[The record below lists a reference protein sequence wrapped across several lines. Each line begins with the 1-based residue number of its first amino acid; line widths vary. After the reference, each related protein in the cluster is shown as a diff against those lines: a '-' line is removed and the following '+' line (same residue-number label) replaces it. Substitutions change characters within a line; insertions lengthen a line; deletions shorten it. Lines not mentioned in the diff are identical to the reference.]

1 VYLSLDLINEI
12 RLIMERMSRNATVNF
27 SKFFIAEII
36 RMNRLEKYILVKNQE
51 VSLNYNPKMLKH
63 LECLN

>member
-1 VYLSLDLINEI
+1 M
-12 RLIMERMSRNATVNF
+12 RLIMERMSRNGTVNF

-51 VSLNYNPKMLKH
+51 VSLNYNPKVLK
-63 LECLN
+63 LFDCLN

>member
-1 VYLSLDLINEI
+1 
-12 RLIMERMSRNATVNF
+12 MERMSRNGTVNF

-51 VSLNYNPKMLKH
+51 VSLNYNPKMFKH